1 MSGTRIMRLTPALVA
16 HCHRKVETNAD
27 QSKYD
32 YYTDADYDRAIEHVL
47 GGRPAGAFWL
57 FAYGSLIWKPEFEA
71 LETRRATAQGWHRA
85 FSLLIHNYRGSP
97 EQPGYMMCLDRG
109 GSCDGV
115 VLRLGDE
122 ELRKN
127 LHVLLFR
134 EIGSDEALA
143 SVRWI
148 DVATREG
155 PLSALGFYAGPDQL
169 DYYTAARP
177 MAEVVH
183 GLARACGHW
192 GSGADYL
199 YNTVSHLEAIG
210 IHDDYLWTLQE
221 LVADEIE
228 AL

>member
-32 YYTDADYDRAIEHVL
+32 YYTDADYDRAIEYVL
-47 GGRPAGAFWL
+47 GGRPAGALWL

-109 GSCDGV
+109 GSCEGV
-115 VLRLGDE
+115 AMRFGEDD
-122 ELRKN
+122 LRKN
-127 LHVLLFR
+127 LVTLLFR
-134 EIGSDEALA
+134 EIGSDEALE

-148 DVATREG
+148 DVATSEG
-155 PLSALGFYAGPDQL
+155 PLQALAFYADANEL
-169 DYYTAARP
+169 DNYVADRP
-177 MAEVVH
+177 PAEVAK

-199 YNTVSHLEAIG
+199 YNTVSHLEALG
-210 IHDDYLWTLQE
+210 IQDDYLWTLQE
-221 LVADEIE
+221 LVAREIE